1 MLSHGP
7 IYRIYYNT
15 YIIHLFFDPY
25 KVCLFGL
32 IHNVQV
38 NNFSVMLG
46 RVVLGLTRT
55 KQRIKDTPH
64 NGFAGIWVRTS
75 NRRRW
80 FEVENLMQKDGELF
94 KWKKLE
100 CNAKIVTNGPL
111 KD

>member
-32 IHNVQV
+32 IHNVPV

-46 RVVLGLTRT
+46 RVVMGLART
-55 KQRIKDTPH
+55 KQRIKDDKNRLEH
-64 NGFAGIWVRTS
+64 KSAMRNGIPRG
-75 NRRRW
+75 
-80 FEVENLMQKDGELF
+80 MQYLKIAL
-94 KWKKLE
+94 KWGYPCRFIL
-100 CNAKIVTNGPL
+100 
-111 KD
+111 